1 MSKSVSQRSD
11 CLPRPDKV
19 KTSAQNKPTRHNKRV
34 SDCREA
40 AERSREG
47 KKGATEEGMLEVGDK
62 EE

>member
-1 MSKSVSQRSD
+1 M
-11 CLPRPDKV
+11 PRPDKV

-47 KKGATEEGMLEVGDK
+47 KEGVTEEEMLEVGDK